1 MTNMETI
8 TPVFKLPSKKTEQR
22 ESHISLYTIFL
33 IFGVTSIMTGVI
45 WDISWH
51 MSIGRDSLFSPPHLA
66 IYLGGLATGIG
77 SIIKLL
83 KITFSKKVEIRNSSV
98 SFWGMKAPLGTLL
111 CIWGAAA
118 MLTSAPF
125 DDWWHNTYGLD
136 VKILSPPHALLFAG
150 IISILTGTMLTVLS
164 FQNQREQIHPMNN
177 NLLRWGFAY
186 TASLFLIAM
195 YIFIIEH
202 LGRTKMHNPLF
213 YQLICS
219 VLIMPVTAT
228 MRGSRLSYPATTI
241 TGFYTVILLIQLW
254 MLPLIPAEPKL
265 APILNPIKH
274 YVPLL
279 FPLLLIIPGFIL
291 DKLYKRIN
299 NKNIFAQA
307 VLCGSS
313 FFASIFIAQWFFSY
327 FLNSPISHNWIFQT
341 HALPYYKDP
350 SVPNRF
356 EFTRYAGTTT
366 QYYLGFMIA
375 LTYAIVFSYLGLKW
389 GNWMRRV
396 QR

>member
-1 MTNMETI
+1 METI
-8 TPVFKLPSKKTEQR
+8 TPIFKLPLNKSEQGR
-22 ESHISLYTIFL
+22 RPVSVYTFFL
-33 IFGVTSIMTGVI
+33 ILGVTCIMTGVL
-45 WDISWH
+45 WDICWH

-66 IYLGGLATGIG
+66 IYLGGLVTGIG

-83 KITFSKKVEIRNSSV
+83 MVTLSKKAEDRNSSV
-98 SFWGMKAPLGTLL
+98 SFWGMKAPLGTLF
-111 CIWGAAA
+111 CIWGAAS

-150 IISILTGTMLTVLS
+150 IISILIGTMLTVLS
-164 FQNQREQIHPMNN
+164 FQNQRENINPINN
-177 NLLRWGFAY
+177 DMLRWSFAY
-186 TASLFLIAM
+186 TASLFLTAM
-195 YIFIIEH
+195 YIFIIEE
-202 LGRTKMHNPLF
+202 LGNTKMHNPLF

-219 VLIMPVTAT
+219 VLIMPLTAT
-228 MRGSRLSYPATTI
+228 MRGSRLSYPATSI
-241 TGFYTVILLIQLW
+241 TGLYTLILLIHLW
-254 MLPLIPAEPKL
+254 IFPLFPAEPKL

-291 DKLYKRIN
+291 DKLYKRISTQ
-299 NKNIFAQA
+299 NIFIQA
-307 VLCGSS
+307 AYCGSA
-313 FFASIFIAQWFFSY
+313 FFVSLFVAQWFFSY
-327 FLNSPISHNWIFQT
+327 FLNSPMSRNWIFQT

-350 SVPNRF
+350 NAPHRF
-356 EFTRYAGTTT
+356 EFIKYPGTTI
-366 QYYLGFMIA
+366 QYYTGFMIA
-375 LTYAIVFSYLGLKW
+375 LLYAIVFSYLGLKW

>member
-1 MTNMETI
+1 METI
-8 TPVFKLPSKKTEQR
+8 TPTFKLSLKNSEQR
-22 ESHISLYTIFL
+22 RSPVSLYTVSL
-33 IFGVTSIMTGVI
+33 ILGVTSIMAGVL
-45 WDISWH
+45 WDICWH

-66 IYLGGLATGIG
+66 IYLGGLITGIG

-83 KITFSKKVEIRNSSV
+83 DITFSKKTKIRNSSV

-136 VKILSPPHALLFAG
+136 VKILSPPHALLFSG

-164 FQNQREQIHPMNN
+164 FQNQKENIDPINN
-177 NLLRWGFAY
+177 NILRWSFAY
-186 TASLFLIAM
+186 TASLFLTAI
-195 YIFIIEH
+195 YIFIIEQ
-202 LGRTKMHNPLF
+202 LGHTKMHNPLF

-219 VLIMPVTAT
+219 VLILPITGT
-228 MRGSRLSYPATTI
+228 MRGSRLSYPATSI
-241 TGFYTVILLIQLW
+241 TGFYSLIVLIQLW
-254 MLPLIPAEPKL
+254 LFPLIPAEPKL
-265 APILNPIKH
+265 APILNPINH

-291 DKLYKRIN
+291 DILYTRISS
-299 NKNIFAQA
+299 KNIFIQA
-307 VLCGSS
+307 VYCGSA
-313 FFASIFIAQWFFSY
+313 FFVSILIAQWFFSY
-327 FLNSPISHNWIFQT
+327 FLNSPMSRNWIFQT
-341 HALPYYKDP
+341 HALPYYRDP
-350 SVPNRF
+350 NAPHRF
-356 EFTRYAGTTT
+356 EFIKYTGTPI
-366 QYYLGFMIA
+366 QYYTGFIMA
-375 LTYAIVFSYLGLKW
+375 LLYAVVFSYLGLKW